1 MTMPIIS
8 NEEAKGRPGG
18 RPFFVPSA
26 AGVTTGRPVAGTAQ
40 AATWA
45 SAGCRR
51 SATWARSTSCP
62 VRVA

>member
-26 AGVTTGRPVAGTAQ
+26 AGVTTGQPVAGVHLEDW
-40 AATWA
+40 AACWRA
-45 SAGCRR
+45 
-51 SATWARSTSCP
+51 P
-62 VRVA
+62 